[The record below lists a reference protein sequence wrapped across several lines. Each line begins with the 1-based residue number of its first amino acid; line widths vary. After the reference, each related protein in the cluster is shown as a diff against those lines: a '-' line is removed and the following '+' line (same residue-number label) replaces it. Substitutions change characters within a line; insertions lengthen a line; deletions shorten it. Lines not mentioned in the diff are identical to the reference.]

1 MSNTKITLYHAD
13 WCGHCKNFLPN
24 WNALTKYF
32 DSHNIKHEDFEDSR
46 DHDVVESA
54 GIQGFPTIR
63 ISKNGKEYDYHGDR
77 SVDAI
82 IHELAPQEGGNLNNS
97 KRVYIKYTKLN

>member
-1 MSNTKITLYHAD
+1 MSKTKVTLYHAN

-32 DSHNIKHEDFEDSR
+32 DSHNINYEDFEDQANSE
-46 DHDVVESA
+46 VIQKA
-54 GIQGFPTIR
+54 GIEGFPTIR
-63 ISKNGKEYDYHGDR
+63 INKNGEEYDYMGDR

-82 IHELAPQEGGNLNNS
+82 INELGIQSGGASNS
-97 KRVYIKYTKLN
+97 KRVYIKYSKLN